1 MPRRDVQRRE
11 IGKGLERTARRG
23 RSGGRPAVMREEAR
37 APEIEPEGRK
47 TLPPDDAQSIWPS
60 LSSWREALRAPRAG
74 PPDHWLLVVVGA
86 LTLLGLVVLYSAS
99 FVVSTKETGNP
110 AAYLGKQLLWL
121 LIGLAGGLVAMR
133 LDYRFWRRYSV
144 PGMALILLLLVAVL
158 ILPAPLVDE
167 RNGARRWFS
176 LGPIN
181 FQPSQ
186 PAFLVFIVYIADW
199 LSKRGQKLR
208 HVTYGLVP
216 FAVILGLLSGL
227 ILLEPD
233 MGTATILILVGGV
246 VFLVAG
252 ADLKHFTLAGL
263 LAGGT
268 FFLLARIAPYRW
280 ARLVA
285 FLNPDSNYHLRHN
298 LIALGSGGLLG
309 VGLGQGLQKFSWL
322 PSAYTDSIFAVIGEE
337 MGLMGCLLI
346 AGLFLWLAYRG
357 YTIAIHAPDR
367 YGMLLGVGITT
378 WLSFQALI
386 NMASTASLLP
396 FSGMT
401 LPFVSYGGSSL
412 ASCMTAAGLLLNI
425 SCHGKK
431 DDARVDLWRG
441 DWWSRLSR
449 PGRHRRPAG
458 A

>member
-1 MPRRDVQRRE
+1 MPYRRPA
-11 IGKGLERTARRG
+11 GKGVKKT
-23 RSGGRPAVMREEAR
+23 SSPRPAGRLREEL
-37 APEIEPEGRK
+37 
-47 TLPPDDAQSIWPS
+47 LPPAGDTGETDGRRNASPPEELQGVWPN
-60 LSSWREALRAPRAG
+60 LTSWREALRTPRAG
-74 PPDHWLLVVVGA
+74 PPDRWLPVIVGA

-99 FVVSTKETGNP
+99 FVASTQETGNP
-110 AAYLGKQLLWL
+110 ATYLGKQLLWL
-121 LIGLAGGLVAMR
+121 LIGLAGGAIAMR

-144 PGMALILLLLVAVL
+144 PGMVVIILFLIALLV
-158 ILPAPLVDE
+158 LPGPLVE
-167 RNGARRWFS
+167 EVNGAKRWFR

-181 FQPSQ
+181 AQPSQ
-186 PAFLVFIVYIADW
+186 MAFLIFTVYIADW

-216 FAVILGLLSGL
+216 FAIILGLLSGL
-227 ILLEPD
+227 IVLEPD
-233 MGTATILILVGGV
+233 MGTATVLVLVGAV

-252 ADLKHFTLAGL
+252 AEWKHFAAAGL

-268 FFLLARIAPYRW
+268 FLLLARIAPYRW

-285 FLNPDSNYHLRHN
+285 FLNPSQDYHLSHN
-298 LIALGSGGLLG
+298 LMALGSGGLLG
-309 VGLGQGLQKFSWL
+309 VGLGQGRQKFFWL
-322 PSAYTDSIFAVIGEE
+322 PSAYTDSIFAVVGEE
-337 MGLMGCLLI
+337 MGLLGCLLI

-367 YGMLLGVGITT
+367 HGMLLAVGITT
-378 WLSFQALI
+378 WISFQGLI

-412 ASCMTAAGLLLNI
+412 ASCLTAVGILLNI
-425 SCHGKK
+425 SCQGKK
-431 DDARVDLWRG
+431 ADARVDLWRR

-449 PGRHRRPAG
+449 LGRHRRPA
-458 A
+458 